1 MRLPIPETAVK
12 LLRIAVAGFRNL
24 PRSTLDVDAPLVAF
38 VGDNGQGKTNW
49 LEAVGVLGTL
59 RSFRTSR
66 SAELVAWGG
75 VRAEVDGVVQA
86 EGMVRTLSWSFGD
99 GARTLRRDDRPVDAV
114 TWLSSFRAT
123 YFVPGDIA
131 PVRGEPALRRALLD
145 RAVLAIRPAY
155 LAVARDY
162 KRVLDHK
169 SALLRSGRA
178 SDAELDVFDAQLAPL
193 GALVTTTRAEVVAAM
208 GTAFERAYEAFA
220 GAERARVVYEPWLG
234 QGDEATL
241 HARYAERLAR
251 QRAGER
257 QAGRVLGG
265 PQRDDLSFTVADR
278 SARAFASQG
287 QARSVVLAWKLA
299 ELEAARAVGE
309 APLFLLDD
317 LGSELDPGRTARL
330 VGLLGSLGVQIFLT
344 TTDARYV
351 PRDTVTGDVRVFHVA
366 GGVATLGASS
376 NA

>member
-1 MRLPIPETAVK
+1 VK
-12 LLRIAVAGFRNL
+12 LLRLQVSGFRNL
-24 PRSTLDVDAPLVAF
+24 PRVLLDVDAPLVAF

-59 RSFRTSR
+59 RSFRTAR
-66 SAELVAWGG
+66 SAEQVAWGG
-75 VRAEVDGVVQA
+75 ARAEVEGVVQCD
-86 EGMVRTLSWSFGD
+86 GMVRTLAWSFGE
-99 GARTLRRDDRPVDAV
+99 GTRALRRDDRPVDAV

-123 YFVPGDIA
+123 YFVPSDIA

-145 RAVLAIRPAY
+145 RAVLAVRPGY
-155 LAVARDY
+155 LSVARDH

-169 SALLRSGRA
+169 GALLRSGRA
-178 SDAELDVFDAQLAPL
+178 SDAELDVLDAQLAPL
-193 GALVTTTRAEVVAAM
+193 GAAVTCARAEVVASMA
-208 GTAFERAYEAFA
+208 TAFERAYTTFA
-220 GAERARVVYEPWLG
+220 GPEIASVTYEPWLG
-234 QGDEATL
+234 EGDAPTL
-241 HARYAERLAR
+241 AVRYGERLVR
-251 QRAGER
+251 QRASER
-257 QAGRVLGG
+257 QACRVLSG
-265 PQRDDLSFTVADR
+265 PQRDDLCFEVAGR

-309 APLFLLDD
+309 APIFLLDD

-351 PRDTVTGDVRVFHVA
+351 PRDTVAGEARVLHVVA
-366 GGVATLGASS
+366 GAAAPPG
-376 NA
+376 

>member
-1 MRLPIPETAVK
+1 MPVPEAPVK
-12 LLRIAVAGFRNL
+12 LLRLSVAGFRNL
-24 PRSTLDVDAPLVAF
+24 PREVLEVDAPLVAF

-59 RSFRTSR
+59 RSFRTPR
-66 SAELVAWGG
+66 AAELLTWGG
-75 VRAEVDGVVQA
+75 ARAEVEGVVEA
-86 EGMVRTLSWSFGD
+86 EGMVRSLAWSFGE

-114 TWLSSFRAT
+114 TWLSAFRAT

-145 RAVLAIRPAY
+145 RAVLAIRPGY
-155 LAVARDY
+155 LSVARDY

-169 SALLRSGRA
+169 SALLRAGRA
-178 SDAELDVFDAQLAPL
+178 SDDELDVYDAQLAPL
-193 GALVTTTRAEVVAAM
+193 GAAITTTRAEVVTAM
-208 GTAFERAYEAFA
+208 GAAFERAYEAFA
-220 GAERARVVYEPWLG
+220 GPERATVAYDPWLG
-234 QGDEATL
+234 EGSEPALT
-241 HARYAERLAR
+241 ARYAERLAK

-257 QAGRVLGG
+257 QAFRVLGG
-265 PQRDDLSFTVADR
+265 PQRDDVAFAVAGR

-351 PRDTVTGDVRVFHVA
+351 PRDTVTGEARVLRVVA
-366 GGVATLGASS
+366 GVARPDAS
-376 NA
+376 AR

>member
-1 MRLPIPETAVK
+1 MK
-12 LLRIAVAGFRNL
+12 LLRLSVSGFRNL
-24 PRSTLDVDAPLVAF
+24 PREVLDVDAPLIAF

-59 RSFRTSR
+59 RSFRSPR
-66 SAELVAWGG
+66 AAELLAWGG
-75 VRAEVDGVVQA
+75 ARAEVEGVVQA
-86 EGMVRTLSWSFGD
+86 EGMVRTLSWSFGE

-145 RAVLAIRPAY
+145 RAVLAIRPGY
-155 LAVARDY
+155 LALARDF
-162 KRVLDHK
+162 KRVVDHK

-178 SDAELDVFDAQLAPL
+178 SDDELDVYDAQLAPL
-193 GALVTTTRAEVVAAM
+193 GAAVTSTRAEVVAAM
-208 GTAFERAYEAFA
+208 GAAFERAYTAFA
-220 GAERARVVYEPWLG
+220 GTETATVTYEPWLG
-234 QGDEATL
+234 EGDEPTL
-241 HARYAERLAR
+241 AARYAERLAR
-251 QRAGER
+251 GRAGER
-257 QAGRVLGG
+257 QMGRVLAG
-265 PQRDDLSFTVADR
+265 PQRDDVAFAVGGR

-351 PRDTVTGDVRVFHVA
+351 PRDTVAGEARLLRVVA
-366 GGVATLGASS
+366 GVARPDA
-376 NA
+376 